1 MIRHV
6 NRFCAFGGGT
16 RGITP
21 SDDILHSNNLV
32 CISMVGS
39 LFIGYRVAVN
49 GREGDITVYHRGEVV
64 FLGAGG
70 TVRCP
75 EQELQTWFVG
85 GGSGIG
91 RLRKCCTGFDLGFR
105 LRPSPQGAAIRIQGN
120 FDPDNRLTDRN
131 IAQVFSYFGLRL
143 RQLSLG
149 FRSRI
154 CLTKLFPPGNPLI
167 ITARIICTSGIGVL
181 RQFPGGQRCIMPY
194 SRCLESVRPSRVGRS
209 FFIKLHSMWKGAF
222 SFILYIGG
230 WFIAVTL
237 HLFV

>member
-6 NRFCAFGGGT
+6 NRFCAFGGDT

-39 LFIGYRVAVN
+39 LFIGYRVAVD
-49 GREGDITVYHRGEVV
+49 GRESDIAVYHRGKVI

-70 TVRCP
+70 TIRCP
-75 EQELQTWFVG
+75 EQELRTWFAG
-85 GGSGIG
+85 GRSGIG

-105 LRPSPQGAAIRIQGN
+105 LSLSSQGAAISIQSN
-120 FDPDNRLTDRN
+120 RNPDNRLTDRN

-143 RQLSLG
+143 RQIRVG

-154 CLTKLFPPGNPLI
+154 WLTKLFPPGNPLI
-167 ITARIICTSGIGVL
+167 ITARIICTSGTGVL
-181 RQFPGGQRCIMPY
+181 REITILKRCVVFY
-194 SRCLESVRPSRVGRS
+194 SCLR
-209 FFIKLHSMWKGAF
+209 
-222 SFILYIGG
+222 
-230 WFIAVTL
+230 
-237 HLFV
+237 